1 MGTIQLIAL
10 TFSIASSFF
19 KVLSKAKD
27 PDFKYIDI
35 LNSQLQ
41 SFQLKFTERLE
52 NRLSSKTIKVLLSN
66 RKLTG
71 RKRIAFDNNVYKI
84 AILSDELE
92 NVKQL
97 NFSLQ
102 KFESNNIEFEK
113 KCSDLHN
120 SLQEEICL
128 KGVLL
133 AKNQNLSNQLD
144 SLKDTNSCLINY
156 VKSINKK
163 VGTAIVE
170 KFSEITENNKSRKIK
185 EFKSKAETA
194 LWFVESYGLVPQ
206 YLKLESTD
214 GQTVKVDFNPSSS
227 KSSYQ
232 DLPEEER
239 QKIKYLLFILEKF
252 NVRELTVFCDG
263 LPRTYLVSS
272 MPGRY

>member
-1 MGTIQLIAL
+1 MGTIQQIAL
-10 TFSIASSFF
+10 TFSITSPFF
-19 KVLSKAKD
+19 KVLSKPKD
-27 PDFKYIDI
+27 IYPDFKYIDI

-52 NRLSSKTIKVLLSN
+52 NRLSSKIIKVLLSN

-71 RKRIAFDNNVYKI
+71 RKQIAFDNNVHKI
-84 AILSDELE
+84 AIFSDELE

-102 KFESNNIEFEK
+102 KLESDNIEFEN

-133 AKNQNLSNQLD
+133 AKQQNLSNQLD
-144 SLKDTNSCLINY
+144 SLKNTNSCLRDY

-163 VGTAIVE
+163 VGTANSE
-170 KFSEITENNKSRKIK
+170 KDFSEITENNKSRKIK

-206 YLKLESTD
+206 YLKL
-214 GQTVKVDFNPSSS
+214 
-227 KSSYQ
+227 
-232 DLPEEER
+232 
-239 QKIKYLLFILEKF
+239 
-252 NVRELTVFCDG
+252 
-263 LPRTYLVSS
+263 
-272 MPGRY
+272 